1 MSVEDQELQEA
12 LRRIW
17 RDRRD
22 GVLEQVTVVE
32 SAVAAALEG
41 TLDDE
46 LRERATREAHMLAGS
61 AGTFG
66 FLRATAHAREL
77 EAAMGGMT
85 PPELSELP
93 ALAEHVVALRRDLE
107 REEASDVELPA
118 TPEAARADL
127 LIVGGNQERAQRLVD
142 EAGARGLR
150 ALAVAG
156 VDQARVAI
164 ERHDPALVL
173 LDLEA
178 VEGQDAA
185 LSFLEEAGCPVL
197 VVVDALGSVDRVE
210 VARRGGRGFLP
221 RTMDVHETVD
231 ATVGLRERLRRAGTR
246 VLVIDDDVTVRD
258 AARSILESEGL
269 EVHTSDGLEDAF
281 AALDRAD
288 PDLVVLDIELP
299 EGRSGIDICRAM
311 RNDRRWAATP
321 VVVLSARI
329 DPATVADVFTGGADD
344 YVPKPFI
351 GPELV
356 GRIANRL
363 ERVRLLRE
371 LAEID
376 HLSGVAS
383 RSRGSD
389 LLTGLLSL
397 AERTGETCCI
407 AILDCDDFKSINDNY
422 GHAMGDAVIHG
433 LGAELRR
440 AFGAEDA
447 VVRWGG
453 DEFVVGMVG
462 MSVEDARERVG
473 HLLEEVRDKPFVAD
487 GMRTTVGLSAGLAVF
502 PEDGTTVQELMQAA
516 DRGLFR
522 AKKQGGGRVA
532 LAAEDH
538 AESVTVDVVF
548 VEDDPVLAALL
559 EHALRV
565 RGYSFRHLDDG
576 LEAAAALASAQ
587 PQLVARVVLLDWG
600 LPGIDGLRL
609 LRRMAENGALQRSRV
624 IMLTARAGE
633 SEILEALAAGAID
646 HVAKPFSVP
655 VLMQRVRHALAR

>member
-1 MSVEDQELQEA
+1 
-12 LRRIW
+12 
-17 RDRRD
+17 
-22 GVLEQVTVVE
+22 
-32 SAVAAALEG
+32 
-41 TLDDE
+41 
-46 LRERATREAHMLAGS
+46 
-61 AGTFG
+61 
-66 FLRATAHAREL
+66 
-77 EAAMGGMT
+77 
-85 PPELSELP
+85 
-93 ALAEHVVALRRDLE
+93 
-107 REEASDVELPA
+107 
-118 TPEAARADL
+118 
-127 LIVGGNQERAQRLVD
+127 
-142 EAGARGLR
+142 
-150 ALAVAG
+150 
-156 VDQARVAI
+156 
-164 ERHDPALVL
+164 
-173 LDLEA
+173 
-178 VEGQDAA
+178 
-185 LSFLEEAGCPVL
+185 
-197 VVVDALGSVDRVE
+197 
-210 VARRGGRGFLP
+210 
-221 RTMDVHETVD
+221 
-231 ATVGLRERLRRAGTR
+231 
-246 VLVIDDDVTVRD
+246 
-258 AARSILESEGL
+258 
-269 EVHTSDGLEDAF
+269 
-281 AALDRAD
+281 
-288 PDLVVLDIELP
+288 
-299 EGRSGIDICRAM
+299 
-311 RNDRRWAATP
+311 
-321 VVVLSARI
+321 
-329 DPATVADVFTGGADD
+329 
-344 YVPKPFI
+344 
-351 GPELV
+351 
-356 GRIANRL
+356 
-363 ERVRLLRE
+363 
-371 LAEID
+371 
-376 HLSGVAS
+376 
-383 RSRGSD
+383 
-389 LLTGLLSL
+389 
-397 AERTGETCCI
+397 
-407 AILDCDDFKSINDNY
+407 
-422 GHAMGDAVIHG
+422 MGDAVIHG

-576 LEAAAALASAQ
+576 LEAVAALASAQ